1 MPDIERTALV
11 AYSCEQMFALVN
23 DVARYPEF
31 MPGCLAVDIIDQSP
45 LQLSA
50 RLTLGKA
57 GITQAFS
64 TRNRLEFPHFMDMEL
79 VDGPF
84 QDFSGQW
91 QFQALGELGCKVS
104 FRLRFRMANRL
115 LDATIGKLIE
125 SSAGEQVNALCRRA
139 EQIYGV

>member
-64 TRNRLEFPHFMDMEL
+64 TRNRLEFPHLMDMEL
-79 VDGPF
+79 VEGPF
-84 QDFSGQW
+84 QDFSGRW